1 MRRATTVAAA
11 IALGLL
17 PAACSTSSGSDSP
30 SLTPNDVQRY
40 VAVKEATDNLSY
52 VVELIGEGDATVRE
66 FAQAPTGSGT
76 ADRFLSGAKLSW
88 NNVLVG
94 LNEFR
99 PEQAAAVPGLAT
111 TVQAQREVA
120 IKWGNA
126 LNALGSHPRLSRR
139 ALAKHLASVEK
150 GELQARKPLN
160 QTAATLAKLACSLE
174 RSNTS
179 LTSAAA
185 AHADCANSLALA
197 RLAKG
202 S

>member
-1 MRRATTVAAA
+1 MRRATTAAAA

-52 VVELIGEGDATVRE
+52 LIELISTADGVSRS
-66 FAQAPTGSGT
+66 FAQAPTGSPT
-76 ADRFLSGAKLSW
+76 ADRYLSGAKLSW

-99 PEQAAAVPGLAT
+99 PQQAEAVPNLANTIVT
-111 TVQAQREVA
+111 TREVA

-126 LNALGSHPRLSRR
+126 LDALGSHPHLSKQ
-139 ALAKHLASVEK
+139 ALAKHFASVARLEQK
-150 GELQARKPLN
+150 GRKPLN
-160 QTAATLAKLACSLE
+160 QTAATLAKLACTLE
-174 RSNTS
+174 RTNTS
-179 LTSAAA
+179 LTSVSATRS
-185 AHADCANSLALA
+185 DCANSLALA

-202 S
+202 